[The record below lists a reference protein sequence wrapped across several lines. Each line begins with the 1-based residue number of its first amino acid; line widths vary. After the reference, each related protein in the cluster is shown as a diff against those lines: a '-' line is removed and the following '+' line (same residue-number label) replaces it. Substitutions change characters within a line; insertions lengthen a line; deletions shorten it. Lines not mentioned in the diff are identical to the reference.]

1 MASRF
6 GLSFNWNQKG
16 IPAEVVER
24 LRGWT
29 RIEAALPEDAVIK
42 VNEIV
47 CTDPSCPGT
56 ETVLLVMAPGLAT
69 KAYKVQADAISV
81 TQAQVAAAVAASTSL

>member
-16 IPAEVVER
+16 IPADVVER
-24 LRGWT
+24 LRGW
-29 RIEAALPEDAVIK
+29 ISQAAALPSDAVIK

-56 ETVLLVMAPGLAT
+56 ETVLLVMAPGFAT
-69 KAYKVQADAISV
+69 KAYKVQADAITV
-81 TQAQVAAAVAASTSL
+81 TQAQVAAAVAAASSL